1 MPKSLFIF
9 RFSAK
14 LIAIFSIFIGLSS
27 ISFAQSNE
35 RMMIILDGSGSMWG
49 QIDGKPKLEIARK
62 TLREVLAGVPD
73 NMEVGLIAY
82 GHREKGNCGDIEL
95 IVAPALGTAEQ
106 IANEVDVMRFLGKTP
121 LAASVKMAAEE
132 LRYTEEKATVVLITD
147 GLETCGVDV
156 CQLGNELESLGLNFR
171 AHVVGFG
178 LSKEQ
183 GKQVACLAENTG
195 GKYFSAADGD
205 ALVAAL
211 NETVATVNLE
221 VSFTAVD
228 QDGNELTSEELNWL
242 IKDANGEKVHQATS
256 KENTSVALENGDYT
270 IIVSGIKI
278 AGGAEFTID
287 EQSAQTIYVPVE
299 IEETIPATLEAPDSA
314 AVGSEFEV
322 NWSGPNGKGDY
333 VTIVELGAK
342 EGKYLDYA
350 YTANG
355 NPAKITAPDGL
366 GTYELRYYDNVS
378 DKTIA
383 TRNIELTAVSA
394 TLEAP
399 DSVAAGAEFE
409 INWTGPNNARDYIT
423 IVEVGAA
430 EGKYLDYAYT
440 SRGSPVKIT
449 APDGLGTYEIRYVL
463 NQSDRTLVSRKIE
476 TTAISATLEVE
487 NTAVPGGKIIVNWTG
502 PNNARDY
509 IAIAELGADEGK
521 YTSYAYITR
530 GSPVTIKVPKALGS
544 FEVRYVIGSSKR
556 TLASIPIDLKPA
568 SGSVSATSPVA
579 AGGVVE
585 VIWTGPANNNDFIQI
600 VEVGAAANARTIS
613 QANIAQ
619 GSPLSLFA
627 PGSAGEYE
635 IRYYMKDNK
644 EVLASAP
651 LVVE

>member
-1 MPKSLFIF
+1 MPKSFFTF
-9 RFSAK
+9 RFLTK
-14 LIAIFSIFIGLSS
+14 IIAILSVFLGLSS
-27 ISFAQSNE
+27 MSFAQTSE
-35 RMMIILDGSGSMWG
+35 RTMIVLDGSGSMWG
-49 QIDGKPKLEIARK
+49 QIDGVPKLEIARK
-62 TLREVLAGVPD
+62 TLREVLEGVPET
-73 NMEVGLIAY
+73 MELGLIAY
-82 GHREKGNCGDIEL
+82 GHREKGNCSDIEL
-95 IVAPALGTAEQ
+95 IVPPSAGTAST
-106 IANEVDVMRFLGKTP
+106 IADKVDNLRFLGKTP
-121 LAASVKMAAEE
+121 LSAAVKMAAEE
-132 LRYTEEKATVVLITD
+132 LRYTEEKATVILITD
-147 GLETCGVDV
+147 GLETCKADPCALGNSLEEQGVD
-156 CQLGNELESLGLNFR
+156 FT

-195 GKYFSAADGD
+195 GKYFSADDG
-205 ALVAAL
+205 AELIEAL
-211 NETVATVNLE
+211 NEVVAVNPE
-221 VSFTAVD
+221 VTFIALD
-228 QDGNELTSEELNWL
+228 QNDNELTSEKLNWL
-242 IKDANGEKVHQATS
+242 IKNSNGEKVHQSTS
-256 KENTSVALENGDYT
+256 RVNISTALDAGDYT
-270 IIVSGIKI
+270 IVVSGIKI

-287 EQSAQTIYVPVE
+287 EQIAQTIYVPVE

-314 AVGSEFEV
+314 AVGSVFEV
-322 NWSGPNGKGDY
+322 NWSGPNGKADY

-355 NPAKITAPDGL
+355 NPAEITAPDGL
-366 GTYELRYYDNVS
+366 GTYELRYFDNVS

-383 TRNIELTAVSA
+383 TRNIEITPVSA

-399 DSVAAGAEFE
+399 TSVAAGAEFE
-409 INWTGPNNARDYIT
+409 VNWTGPNNARDYIT
-423 IVEVGAA
+423 IVEVGAD

-440 SRGSPVKIT
+440 TRGSPLKIS

-476 TTAISATLEVE
+476 ITAISATLEVE

-521 YTSYAYITR
+521 YSSYSYITR

-556 TLASIPIDLKPA
+556 TLASIPINLSPA
-568 SGSVSATSPVA
+568 SGSVAAPSPVA

-585 VIWTGPANNNDFIQI
+585 VTWAGPANNNDFIQI
-600 VEVGAAANARTIS
+600 VAAGADANARAIS
-613 QANIAQ
+613 QAKTAQ

-627 PGSAGEYE
+627 PDSAGEYE

-644 EVLASAP
+644 EILASAP
-651 LVVE
+651 LIVE